1 MTKTDTFNFSEV
13 PSWYALCLNH
23 ECPMREN
30 CLRYLAG
37 THAPDSL
44 ETAVCVMPQTLKEG
58 KCNLFDEKKVVMWA
72 AGFSHLYDRVLK
84 DDFTPMRKTIT
95 DYLHGAKFYYQYLRG
110 ERPLS
115 PEQQLWLKDY
125 VADKGYE
132 VEFDRY
138 FEGYVYRQ

>member
-23 ECPMREN
+23 ECPMRED

-58 KCNLFDEKKVVMWA
+58 KCNLFDEKKVVTWA

-84 DDFTPMRKTIT
+84 DDFTSMPTI
-95 DYLHGAKFYYQYLRG
+95 
-110 ERPLS
+110 RPNWPVRESAWRQVLLS
-115 PEQQLWLKDY
+115 VSARRASAL
-125 VADKGYE
+125 A
-132 VEFDRY
+132 
-138 FEGYVYRQ
+138 

>member
-23 ECPMREN
+23 ECPMRED

-58 KCNLFDEKKVVMWA
+58 KCNLFDEKKVVAWA

-95 DYLHGAKFYYQYLRG
+95 DY
-110 ERPLS
+110 LS

-138 FEGYVYRQ
+138 FEGYIYRQ